1 MKKLICLTALACL
14 VSAGAAMG
22 DSLSVTSTAAMGGV
36 ADQTCTGDAMPGPC
50 GLQVFHDNSSVAFVE
65 DQSPQNETVYRASF
79 LFNPNNISPGT
90 KLRQN
95 IFRAIGP
102 NPNPGVGSCDMANLK
117 NVGRVFLMI
126 YRPTGTNYAV
136 FLQGLGNQCGER
148 ATLRVELE
156 PATPK
161 RICIEMEHGNAL
173 SGRLAIAQVDIA
185 NPCPTSGGA
194 GWEERA
200 LSNGLTNIDRVRL
213 GTPGTNNFGAGE
225 SGDMYFDEFE
235 SFRTLAP

>member
-1 MKKLICLTALACL
+1 MAALACL
-14 VSAGAAMG
+14 VSGVALA

-36 ADQTCTGDAMPGPC
+36 ADQTCTGDGMPGPC
-50 GLQVFHDNSSVAFVE
+50 GLEVFHDNSSVAFVE

-79 LFNPNNISPGT
+79 LFNPNNISPGA

-102 NPNPGVGSCDMANLK
+102 NPNPGVGSCDLAGLK
-117 NVGRVFLMI
+117 NVGRVFLLL
-126 YRPTGTNYAV
+126 YRPDGSRYAA
-136 FLQGLGNQCGER
+136 FLQGIGNQCGER

-156 PATPK
+156 PDTPK
-161 RICIEMEHGNAL
+161 RICVEMEFGNAL
-173 SGRLAIAQVDIA
+173 SGRLAIAAVDIGD
-185 NPCPTSGGA
+185 PCPTSGSGA
-194 GWEERA
+194 WQERD
-200 LSNGLTNIDRVRL
+200 LSNGLTNVDRVRL